1 MMVGAWLPWSPAD
14 EWLGFTPLP
23 QSYWSLLLLTVTG
36 YVVLTQVVKVWLIRR
51 GWV

>member
-1 MMVGAWLPWSPAD
+1 MMVGAWLPWSPAG

-23 QSYWSLLLLTVTG
+23 QSFWSLLLLTVTG